1 MRGLEEIEGLEI
13 GTLIAGK
20 YRVDRL
26 LDKGAMGAVVAATHV
41 DLDELRAIKVLLPA
55 TAADPEMCGRFMQ
68 EARIASRLRSEHAVR
83 VHDIGRLENGLPYM
97 VMEFLD
103 GRDLRV
109 IRKQRG
115 PLPVEEATL
124 YVIQACDALAEAH
137 ALGLVH
143 RDVKPANLFLTQ
155 TREGTPCIKVL
166 DFGVSKVSQAA
177 LLGVAEMRTSTGQML
192 GTPHYMPPEQMRG
205 QRDVDARADIWAVGS
220 LLYVLLTGRYP
231 MHARSVQTVSLVL
244 GGKFVPQLP
253 SQVCRG
259 LSPEIDPIIMR
270 CLERDRDKRWPDLAE
285 LTLALRP
292 FAPPAAQPLVDRI
305 QRILRGG
312 LRDSLSGV
320 RPGVD
325 GIDAGERGSIPTT
338 MGSGPSTGGMA
349 IELRPEPMPPLFP
362 ADPAEDDAVE
372 RSEVPTVSDR
382 PRGRAEADAVER
394 SEAATVSDR
403 SRARAEADGVERSE
417 AATVSDR
424 SRGRAGVDA
433 AERSEA
439 STVSDGLRARAEAD
453 GVERREVATVPERP
467 RAQAEADGVERR
479 EAAAVSA
486 RPQAQAEPGR
496 VELGAAGLAPERAR
510 VEEDADETT
519 LADTLRR
526 LRSPFRA
533 SFVLAA
539 MAAAIVVA
547 LLVSGTRPE
556 ERASGST
563 ASGPPL
569 AGATLNETRSAS
581 EERGAA
587 GAGRVV
593 PAAAASSASQPRSPE
608 PLADLERGA
617 LPEQVRRTEQEPGR
631 AAVAPRPSASGSLP
645 GPGAPPRK
653 QDIPVSAPPR

>member
-1 MRGLEEIEGLEI
+1 MRGLEEIEGLEV

-55 TAADPEMCGRFMQ
+55 TAADPEMCGRFLQ
-68 EARIASRLRSEHAVR
+68 EARIASRLRSEHAVK
-83 VHDIGRLENGLPYM
+83 VHDVGRLENGLPYM

-109 IRKQRG
+109 VRKQRG
-115 PLPVEEATL
+115 PLPAEEATL

-143 RDVKPANLFLTQ
+143 RDVKPANLFLTH

-177 LLGVAEMRTSTGQML
+177 LLGIAEMRTSTGQML

-253 SQVCRG
+253 SKVCRG
-259 LSPEIDPIIMR
+259 LSPDIDPIIMR
-270 CLERDRDKRWPDLAE
+270 CLERDRDRRWPDLAE

-312 LRDSLSGV
+312 VRDSLSGV

-325 GIDAGERGSIPTT
+325 GVDAGERGSIPTT

-349 IELRPEPMPPLFP
+349 IELRPEPPPPVFP
-362 ADPAEDDAVE
+362 AAPEEADPVE
-372 RSEVPTVSDR
+372 RSEAVTVSDR
-382 PRGRAEADAVER
+382 SRVRAETDLVER

-403 SRARAEADGVERSE
+403 PRAPAEADPAERSEAVTVSDRSRVRSETSPVERSE
-417 AATVSDR
+417 AATVS
-424 SRGRAGVDA
+424 GRPRAPAEADP

-439 STVSDGLRARAEAD
+439 VTVPDHARVRAEASPA
-453 GVERREVATVPERP
+453 ERGEVA
-467 RAQAEADGVERR
+467 AG
-479 EAAAVSA
+479 SA
-486 RPQAQAEPGR
+486 RPQPRAEAGH
-496 VELGAAGLAPERAR
+496 VGLGASGPAPERAR
-510 VEEDADETT
+510 VGEDADEAT

-533 SFVLAA
+533 GFVLAA
-539 MAAAIVVA
+539 VAAAIVVV
-547 LLVSGTRPE
+547 LLASGTRPE
-556 ERASGST
+556 ERPASG
-563 ASGPPL
+563 G
-569 AGATLNETRSAS
+569 
-581 EERGAA
+581 
-587 GAGRVV
+587 
-593 PAAAASSASQPRSPE
+593 
-608 PLADLERGA
+608 
-617 LPEQVRRTEQEPGR
+617 LP
-631 AAVAPRPSASGSLP
+631 SP
-645 GPGAPPRK
+645 GPALGRK
-653 QDIPVSAPPR
+653 GVPVSAPPR

>member
-1 MRGLEEIEGLEI
+1 MRGLEEIEGLEV

-55 TAADPEMCGRFMQ
+55 TAADPEMCGRFLQ
-68 EARIASRLRSEHAVR
+68 EARIASRLRSEHAVK
-83 VHDIGRLENGLPYM
+83 VHDVGRLENGLPYM

-109 IRKQRG
+109 VRKQRG
-115 PLPVEEATL
+115 PLPAEEATL

-143 RDVKPANLFLTQ
+143 RDVKPANLFLTH

-177 LLGVAEMRTSTGQML
+177 LLGIAEMRTSTGQML

-244 GGKFVPQLP
+244 GGKFVPELP
-253 SQVCRG
+253 SKVCRG
-259 LSPEIDPIIMR
+259 LSPDIDPIIMR
-270 CLERDRDKRWPDLAE
+270 CLERDRDRRWPDLAE

-312 LRDSLSGV
+312 VRDSLSGV

-325 GIDAGERGSIPTT
+325 GVDAGERGSIPTT
-338 MGSGPSTGGMA
+338 MGSGASTGGMA
-349 IELRPEPMPPLFP
+349 IELRPEPPPPVFP
-362 ADPAEDDAVE
+362 AAPEEADPVE
-372 RSEVPTVSDR
+372 RSEAVTVSDR
-382 PRGRAEADAVER
+382 SRVRPETDLVER

-403 SRARAEADGVERSE
+403 LRAPAEADPAERSE
-417 AATVSDR
+417 AVTVSDR
-424 SRGRAGVDA
+424 SRVRSETSP
-433 AERSEA
+433 AER
-439 STVSDGLRARAEAD
+439 G
-453 GVERREVATVPERP
+453 EVAV
-467 RAQAEADGVERR
+467 G
-479 EAAAVSA
+479 SA
-486 RPQAQAEPGR
+486 RPQPRAEAGH
-496 VELGAAGLAPERAR
+496 VGLGASGPAPERAR
-510 VEEDADETT
+510 VGEDADEAT

-533 SFVLAA
+533 GFVLAA
-539 MAAAIVVA
+539 VAAAIVVV
-547 LLVSGTRPE
+547 LLASGTRPE
-556 ERASGST
+556 ERPASG
-563 ASGPPL
+563 G
-569 AGATLNETRSAS
+569 
-581 EERGAA
+581 
-587 GAGRVV
+587 
-593 PAAAASSASQPRSPE
+593 
-608 PLADLERGA
+608 
-617 LPEQVRRTEQEPGR
+617 LP
-631 AAVAPRPSASGSLP
+631 SP
-645 GPGAPPRK
+645 GPALGRK
-653 QDIPVSAPPR
+653 GVPVSAPPR

>member
-55 TAADPEMCGRFMQ
+55 TAADPEMCGRFLQ
-68 EARIASRLRSEHAVR
+68 EARIASRLRSEHAVK
-83 VHDIGRLENGLPYM
+83 VHDVGRLENGLPYM

-143 RDVKPANLFLTQ
+143 RDVKPANLFLTH

-253 SQVCRG
+253 SKVCRG

-305 QRILRGG
+305 QRILLGG

-320 RPGVD
+320 RPGVE

-338 MGSGPSTGGMA
+338 GSGPSTGGMA
-349 IELRPEPMPPLFP
+349 IELRPELPPPVFP
-362 ADPAEDDAVE
+362 AVRVEDDPVE
-372 RSEVPTVSDR
+372 RSEVATVPDRQRASAAADLVERSEAATVSDR
-382 PRGRAEADAVER
+382 PRAPAEADQVERSEAATVSDRPRARAEAGQVER

-403 SRARAEADGVERSE
+403 SRARAEAGPAERSE
-417 AATVSDR
+417 AA
-424 SRGRAGVDA
+424 RAPD
-433 AERSEA
+433 
-439 STVSDGLRARAEAD
+439 
-453 GVERREVATVPERP
+453 RP
-467 RAQAEADGVERR
+467 RA
-479 EAAAVSA
+479 
-486 RPQAQAEPGR
+486 R
-496 VELGAAGLAPERAR
+496 VEAGGVGLGAAGPAPVTAR
-510 VEEDADETT
+510 VEEDLDEAT
-519 LADTLRR
+519 LADSIRR

-533 SFVLAA
+533 GFVLAA
-539 MAAAIVVA
+539 VAAVIVVA
-547 LLVSGTRPE
+547 LLVSGARLE
-556 ERASGST
+556 EHPSGTSASR
-563 ASGPPL
+563 PPL
-569 AGATLNETRSAS
+569 AGAILNEERSVSAARSA
-581 EERGAA
+581 EPA
-587 GAGRVV
+587 GQVL
-593 PAAAASSASQPRSPE
+593 PAAAASSASLPRSSE
-608 PLADLERGA
+608 PLADLEREA
-617 LPEQVRRTEQEPGR
+617 VRDQVPRPEQEPGR
-631 AAVAPRPSASGSLP
+631 AAAAPRLPASGSLP
-645 GPGAPPRK
+645 APSSPPRK
-653 QDIPVSAPPR
+653 QDIPAGAPPR

>member
-1 MRGLEEIEGLEI
+1 MRGLEEIEGLEV

-55 TAADPEMCGRFMQ
+55 TAADPEMCGRFLQ
-68 EARIASRLRSEHAVR
+68 EARIASRLRSEHAVK
-83 VHDIGRLENGLPYM
+83 VHDVGRLENGLPYM

-143 RDVKPANLFLTQ
+143 RDVKPANLFLTH

-253 SQVCRG
+253 SKVCRG

-305 QRILRGG
+305 QRILRGS
-312 LRDSLSGV
+312 LRDSLSGA

-325 GIDAGERGSIPTT
+325 GSDVGERGSIPTT

-349 IELRPEPMPPLFP
+349 TELRPELPPPVFSATP
-362 ADPAEDDAVE
+362 ADDDPAE
-372 RSEVPTVSDR
+372 RSEVATVPDR
-382 PRGRAEADAVER
+382 SRARAAEADVVER

-403 SRARAEADGVERSE
+403 PRAQAEAETAEPSEAVTVSERPRARAEAGPAERSDAATGSGRPRAHAEVDPAERSKAATIPDHARARAEAGPAERSE
-417 AATVSDR
+417 AATGS
-424 SRGRAGVDA
+424 GRPQ
-433 AERSEA
+433 
-439 STVSDGLRARAEAD
+439 TRAEA
-453 GVERREVATVPERP
+453 G
-467 RAQAEADGVERR
+467 RAA
-479 EAAAVSA
+479 
-486 RPQAQAEPGR
+486 
-496 VELGAAGLAPERAR
+496 LGAAGPAPERAR
-510 VEEDADETT
+510 VEEDSDETT
-519 LADTLRR
+519 IADTLRR

-533 SFVLAA
+533 GFVLAA
-539 MAAAIVVA
+539 VAAAIVVA
-547 LLVSGTRPE
+547 LLASGTRPE
-556 ERASGST
+556 ERPSGSS
-563 ASGPPL
+563 ASGP
-569 AGATLNETRSAS
+569 
-581 EERGAA
+581 
-587 GAGRVV
+587 
-593 PAAAASSASQPRSPE
+593 
-608 PLADLERGA
+608 
-617 LPEQVRRTEQEPGR
+617 
-631 AAVAPRPSASGSLP
+631 SGVKGDPVSV
-645 GPGAPPRK
+645 PPR
-653 QDIPVSAPPR
+653 

>member
-1 MRGLEEIEGLEI
+1 MRGLEEIEGLEV

-55 TAADPEMCGRFMQ
+55 TAADPEMCGRFLQ
-68 EARIASRLRSEHAVR
+68 EARIASRLRSEHAVK
-83 VHDIGRLENGLPYM
+83 VHDVGRLESGLPYM

-124 YVIQACDALAEAH
+124 YVLQACDALAEAH

-143 RDVKPANLFLTQ
+143 RDVKPANLFLTH

-166 DFGVSKVSQAA
+166 DFGVSKASQAA

-253 SQVCRG
+253 SKVVRG
-259 LSPEIDPIIMR
+259 LSPDIDPIIMR

-305 QRILRGG
+305 QRILRGS

-325 GIDAGERGSIPTT
+325 GVDAGERGAILTT
-338 MGSGPSTGGMA
+338 MGSGPSTGGVA
-349 IELRPEPMPPLFP
+349 IELRPELPPPVFHGAP
-362 ADPAEDDAVE
+362 EEADPVE
-372 RSEVPTVSDR
+372 RSEAITVSDR
-382 PRGRAEADAVER
+382 SRVRAETDLVER

-403 SRARAEADGVERSE
+403 QRAPAEADPAERSEAVTVSERPRARAEASPAERSEAVAVPDHAGVRAEARPAERSE
-417 AATVSDR
+417 AAAGSDR
-424 SRGRAGVDA
+424 PQPRV
-433 AERSEA
+433 EA
-439 STVSDGLRARAEAD
+439 
-453 GVERREVATVPERP
+453 
-467 RAQAEADGVERR
+467 
-479 EAAAVSA
+479 
-486 RPQAQAEPGR
+486 GR
-496 VELGAAGLAPERAR
+496 VGLGAAGPAPERAR

-533 SFVLAA
+533 GFVLAA
-539 MAAAIVVA
+539 VAAAIVVA
-547 LLVSGTRPE
+547 LLASGTRPE
-556 ERASGST
+556 ERPAGSS
-563 ASGPPL
+563 ASGPP
-569 AGATLNETRSAS
+569 GAK
-581 EERGAA
+581 G
-587 GAGRVV
+587 V
-593 PAAAASSASQPRSPE
+593 
-608 PLADLERGA
+608 
-617 LPEQVRRTEQEPGR
+617 
-631 AAVAPRPSASGSLP
+631 
-645 GPGAPPRK
+645 
-653 QDIPVSAPPR
+653 PVSAPPR

>member
-1 MRGLEEIEGLEI
+1 MRGLEEIEGLEA

-55 TAADPEMCGRFMQ
+55 TAADPEMCGRFLQ
-68 EARIASRLRSEHAVR
+68 EARIASRLRSEHAVK
-83 VHDIGRLENGLPYM
+83 VHDVGRLESGLPYM

-143 RDVKPANLFLTQ
+143 RDVKPANLFLTH

-244 GGKFVPQLP
+244 GGKFVPELP
-253 SQVCRG
+253 SKVCRG
-259 LSPEIDPIIMR
+259 LSPDIDPIIMR

-285 LTLALRP
+285 LTMALRP

-305 QRILRGG
+305 QRMLRGG
-312 LRDSLSGV
+312 LRDSLSGA

-349 IELRPEPMPPLFP
+349 IEIRPELPPPVFSAAP
-362 ADPAEDDAVE
+362 EEADP
-372 RSEVPTVSDR
+372 
-382 PRGRAEADAVER
+382 VER
-394 SEAATVSDR
+394 SEAVTVSDR
-403 SRARAEADGVERSE
+403 SRARQETDLVERRE

-424 SRGRAGVDA
+424 QRAPAEADPGERSEAVTVSERPRARAEASPAERSEGATVSGRPRAPAEADPVARSEGVAVPDHAGVRA
-433 AERSEA
+433 EASPAERSEA
-439 STVSDGLRARAEAD
+439 AAGSDGPQPRVEA
-453 GVERREVATVPERP
+453 
-467 RAQAEADGVERR
+467 
-479 EAAAVSA
+479 
-486 RPQAQAEPGR
+486 GR
-496 VELGAAGLAPERAR
+496 VGLGAAGPAPERAR

-526 LRSPFRA
+526 LRSPVRA

-539 MAAAIVVA
+539 VAAAIVVA

-556 ERASGST
+556 ERPSGSSASG
-563 ASGPPL
+563 PL
-569 AGATLNETRSAS
+569 AGATLS
-581 EERGAA
+581 EARNAEPA
-587 GAGRVV
+587 GQVV
-593 PAAAASSASQPRSPE
+593 PAAAASSASLPRSSE
-608 PLADLERGA
+608 PAADIEREA
-617 LPEQVRRTEQEPGR
+617 LREPSRRTEQEPR
-631 AAVAPRPSASGSLP
+631 RPPAAPRLPASGSLP
-645 GPGAPPRK
+645 SPGSPPGGK
-653 QDIPVSAPPR
+653 GVPVSAPPR